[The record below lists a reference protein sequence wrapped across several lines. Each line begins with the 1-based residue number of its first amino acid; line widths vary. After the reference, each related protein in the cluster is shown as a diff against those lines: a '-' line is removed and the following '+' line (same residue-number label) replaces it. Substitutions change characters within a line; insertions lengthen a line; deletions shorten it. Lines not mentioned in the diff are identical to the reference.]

1 MSSRVTAFDNEE
13 LESMK
18 RQALREKKKREDT
31 SSSGG
36 LDVQHAGIPQRLYQ
50 QQLVFRDVL
59 RVAEARKW

>member
-18 RQALREKKKREDT
+18 RQVLREKKKREDT